1 MKSTFLKI
9 TLILTF
15 ALLIIT
21 SATSMAETDNAKKA
35 TPKGTE
41 TDQEMTPQSPEEK
54 IRQLE
59 AQIKEQKE
67 KIKQLEKQIPAEALA
82 HPVEKALRESWNC
95 CFARSIQVDN
105 NLVRIYFGDMYDIVY
120 FFDGDPSRS
129 AHDDLSIFLNKTGLQ
144 TGTIEY
150 YSAPEK
156 KLFSI
161 SGSLAGAKTEK
172 FF

>member
-9 TLILTF
+9 TLILTL
-15 ALLIIT
+15 ALLINST
-21 SATSMAETDNAKKA
+21 TSMADTDNAKKA
-35 TPKGTE
+35 TPKGKSAEQE
-41 TDQEMTPQSPEEK
+41 TATQPPEEK

-59 AQIKEQKE
+59 AQIREQQE
-67 KIKQLEKQIPAEALA
+67 KIKQLEKQVPAEALED
-82 HPVEKALRESWNC
+82 PVEKALRESWNC
-95 CFARSIQVDN
+95 CTNRNIQVDN
-105 NLVRIYFGDMYDIVY
+105 NLVRIYFGDMYDIIY
-120 FFDGDPSRS
+120 FFDGDPNQS
-129 AHDDLSIFLNKTGLQ
+129 AHDDLSIFLTKTGLK

-161 SGSLAGAKTEK
+161 SGSLSEAKTEK

>member
-15 ALLIIT
+15 ALLING
-21 SATSMAETDNAKKA
+21 ATTMAETDNAKKA
-35 TPKGTE
+35 TPQETE
-41 TDQEMTPQSPEEK
+41 SEQETTPQSLEEK

-59 AQIKEQKE
+59 AQIKEQQE
-67 KIKQLEKQIPAEALA
+67 KIKQLEKQIPAEALV

-95 CFARSIQVDN
+95 CSNRNIQVDN
-105 NLVRIYFGDMYDIVY
+105 NLVRIYFGDIYDIIF
-120 FFDGDPSRS
+120 FFDGNPSRS
-129 AHDDLSIFLNKTGLQ
+129 AHDDLSIFLKKTGLK

-161 SGSLAGAKTEK
+161 SGSLSEAKTQK

>member
-9 TLILTF
+9 ILILTL
-15 ALLIIT
+15 ALPVK
-21 SATSMAETDNAKKA
+21 SAISLADTDNAKKA
-35 TPKGTE
+35 TPADE
-41 TDQEMTPQSPEEK
+41 TAEQEAATQSPEEK

-59 AQIKEQKE
+59 AQIREQQE
-67 KIKQLEKQIPAEALA
+67 KIEQLEKQIPAEALE
-82 HPVEKALRESWNC
+82 HPVEKALRENWNC
-95 CFARSIQVDN
+95 CTNRNIQVDN
-105 NLVRIYFGDMYDIVY
+105 NLVRIYFGDMYDIIY
-120 FFDGDPSRS
+120 FFDGDPSQS
-129 AHDDLSIFLNKTGLQ
+129 AHDDLSIFLKKTGLK

-161 SGSLAGAKTEK
+161 SGSLSEATTEK

>member
-9 TLILTF
+9 TLILTL
-15 ALLIIT
+15 ALPIY
-21 SATSMAETDNAKKA
+21 SATSLAGTDNAEKA
-35 TPKGTE
+35 TPRDKTAEQE
-41 TDQEMTPQSPEEK
+41 TATQSPEER

-59 AQIKEQKE
+59 AQIREQQE
-67 KIKQLEKQIPAEALA
+67 KIKQLEKQIPAEALE

-95 CFARSIQVDN
+95 CTSRNIQVDN
-105 NLVRIYFGDMYDIVY
+105 NLVRIYFADMYDIIY
-120 FFDGDPSRS
+120 FFDGDPIQS
-129 AHDDLSIFLNKTGLQ
+129 AHDDLSIFLKKTGLK
-144 TGTIEY
+144 TGKIEY

-161 SGSLAGAKTEK
+161 SGSLAEAKTEK